1 MHILV
6 VEDESRLTKLIKR
19 ALEQERHVVDVAYDG
34 ATAYSMATDTTYDL
48 IVLDV
53 MLPEMD
59 GMEVCRELRR
69 EGVDSRILMLTA
81 KGTTEDRVSGL
92 DAGADDYLVKPFS
105 FAELLARIRAL
116 SRREVQPEMEQEL
129 KVADLVLDLSRHE
142 ARRGGKSIELTA
154 KEFSLLEYMMR
165 NSGRVLTR
173 SQILDHVWGYDFES
187 MTNVVDIYVH
197 YLRNKIDK
205 GFSKPLIRTVRGV
218 GYGLKE
224 A

>member
-59 GMEVCRELRR
+59 GLEVCRELRK

-116 SRREVQPEMEQEL
+116 SRREIQPELEQEL
-129 KVADLVLDLSRHE
+129 TVGDLVLDLARHE

-205 GFSKPLIRTVRGV
+205 GFGKPLIRTVRGV

>member
-1 MHILV
+1 MHVLV

-59 GMEVCRELRR
+59 GLEVCRELRQ

-129 KVADLVLDLSRHE
+129 TVDDLVLDLGRHE
-142 ARRGGKSIELTA
+142 ARRDGKSIELTA

-165 NSGRVLTR
+165 NNGRVLTR

-205 GFSKPLIRTVRGV
+205 GFGKPLIRTVRGV

>member
-1 MHILV
+1 MHVLV

-59 GMEVCRELRR
+59 GLEVCRELRR

-116 SRREVQPEMEQEL
+116 SRREVQPEIEQEL
-129 KVADLVLDLSRHE
+129 SVGDLVLDLGRHE

-165 NSGRVLTR
+165 NNGRVLTR

-205 GFSKPLIRTVRGV
+205 GFGRPLIRTVRGV

>member
-59 GMEVCRELRR
+59 GLEVCRELRR

-129 KVADLVLDLSRHE
+129 HVADLVLDLSRHE

-205 GFSKPLIRTVRGV
+205 GFGKPLIRTVRGV